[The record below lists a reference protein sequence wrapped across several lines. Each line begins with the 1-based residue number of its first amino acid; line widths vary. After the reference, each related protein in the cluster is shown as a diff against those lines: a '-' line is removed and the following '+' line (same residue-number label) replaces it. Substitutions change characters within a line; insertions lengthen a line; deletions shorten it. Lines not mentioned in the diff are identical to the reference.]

1 MYRPHITLIT
11 LFPLLASNVWA
22 QASHCQAD
30 EFEYFSCQLTQSK
43 KFVSLCG
50 SAPGK
55 NNDGMTVLP
64 DWLQYRFGLLG
75 KPELVF
81 PRQRTGSTAQFIG
94 EYHQPYMGV
103 YYGLMFTNAGV
114 PYTLM
119 NVNADNVFV
128 GLYVQAT
135 PDKFIKLACGA
146 HPNVSTRQAFT
157 ELVLAL
163 DPEQAK

>member
-1 MYRPHITLIT
+1 MHHIHITLIAI
-11 LFPLLASNVWA
+11 LPLLVSNAWA

-30 EFEYFSCQLTQSK
+30 EFEYFSCQLRQSK
-43 KFVSLCG
+43 KVVSLCG
-50 SAPGK
+50 STPVK
-55 NNDGMTVLP
+55 DQDGVTVLP

-81 PRQRTGSTAQFIG
+81 PRKKAGSTAQFIG
-94 EYHQPYMGV
+94 EYHHPYEGV

-119 NVNADNVFV
+119 KVNADNVFV

-146 HPNVSTRQAFT
+146 HSNGSTRQAFT
-157 ELVLAL
+157 ELVLTL